1 MSEGQ
6 VMETLIASG
15 AVIVVVGAIAA
26 ILVKVTVGDSGSRRL
41 DKLKRELEQKP
52 K

>member
-6 VMETLIASG
+6 LMEALIAGG
-15 AVIVVVGAIAA
+15 AVVVVVGAIAS
-26 ILVKVTVGDSGSRRL
+26 ILFKVTIGNSESRRL
-41 DKLKRELEQKP
+41 DKLKRELDK

>member
-6 VMETLIASG
+6 LMETLIAGGS
-15 AVIVVVGAIAA
+15 VVVVVGAIAA
-26 ILVKVTVGDSGSRRL
+26 ILFKVTVGDSESRRL
-41 DKLKRELEQKP
+41 DKLKRDLDNKP